1 MSYFSQVLETKSDK
15 RKIIS
20 VLYREKSNV
29 KQRLFILFFN
39 SNDVLFD
46 KH

>member
-1 MSYFSQVLETKSDK
+1 MSYFSQVLEIKSDK

-20 VLYREKSNV
+20 VLYRESNV